1 MSKPGF
7 TTANVHADIA
17 FGVEH
22 GGIHKPIHTSVQY
35 GYETVEELIGV
46 FQGTVKG
53 GFNYARQG
61 TPTTAALEA
70 RVTQMEQGLGSI
82 SFATG
87 MAAITAMT
95 LTLLKAGDHLVSSQY
110 VFGNTNSLWG
120 TLRDLGIE
128 ISMVDATKTD
138 AVAAAIKPNTRV
150 VFVETIA
157 NPATQVPDL
166 AGIGEL
172 CKQRGLLYVVDNT
185 ITSPWLFLPKTVG
198 AGLVINSLTKTI
210 AGHGAALGGAV
221 TDTGVFDRSEE
232 RRVGKECA

>member
-70 RVTQMEQGLGSI
+70 RVTQMEQGLGTI

-87 MAAITAMT
+87 MAAITAMM
-95 LTLLKAGDHLVSSQY
+95 LTLLKAGDHVVSSQF

-128 ISMVDATKTD
+128 ISMVDATKAE
-138 AVAAAIKPNTRV
+138 AVDAAIKPNTRM

-166 AGIGEL
+166 QGIGAV
-172 CKQRGLLYVVDNT
+172 CKERGDRKSVV
-185 ITSPWLFLPKTVG
+185 
-198 AGLVINSLTKTI
+198 
-210 AGHGAALGGAV
+210 
-221 TDTGVFDRSEE
+221 
-232 RRVGKECA
+232 